1 MPAPIDLDQFE
12 QAAQKSGKIHISSDN
27 KVSSSSQSLLRRL
40 RGANS
45 KEKEENQAVRKALLE
60 SLEAKFGK
68 GFAEIAAKTLDV
80 DSPRSLDAKKVQ
92 ELINRG
98 KNYQELNQTANRIIS
113 GAYSPGSPSF
123 DQGNFESMFASKAE
137 EMGFKQPMSELNL
150 QKLQDDIKTAIARE
164 ADGDRTMLTEG
175 KVRQLVSQEIQKSI
189 GQNMGLEVG
198 KSVDQQQQQD
208 VQAYAQSSPP
218 LKTPPP
224 SVLPPMPGEQPAAL
238 QRSHSVR
245 DDLNKKGAVS
255 NNPFKVQD
263 DAMKAGKPTRNAL
276 PSSNKPGAP
285 AKSSSIKRG

>member
-1 MPAPIDLDQFE
+1 MPAPIDLEQFE

-45 KEKEENQAVRKALLE
+45 KEKEENQAVRAALLE

-68 GFAEIAAKTLDV
+68 AFADAVAGKV
-80 DSPRSLDAKKVQ
+80 NVNSPRSLDAKKVQ

-98 KNYQELNQTANRIIS
+98 KDYQGVNQTANRIIS
-113 GAYSPGSPSF
+113 AAYSPSSSTYQDTF
-123 DQGNFESMFASKAE
+123 DSMFASKAA
-137 EMGFKQPMSELNL
+137 EMGFKQPMSDLNL
-150 QKLQDDIKTAIARE
+150 QKLHEDIKTAISRE
-164 ADGDRTMLTEG
+164 TDGDRTMLTED
-175 KVRQLVSQEIQKSI
+175 KVKQLMTQEIQKFI

-198 KSVDQQQQQD
+198 KSVDQQQQD
-208 VQAYAQSSPP
+208 VQAYVQSFPP
-218 LKTPPP
+218 LKKPPP
-224 SVLPPMPGEQPAAL
+224 SVLPPLPDEQSSSL
-238 QRSHSVR
+238 KRSHSVR

-285 AKSSSIKRG
+285 AKSSTIKQG